1 MAGRR
6 GGSGPTGARRPLKA
20 RLVVAAGVVALVAWV
35 AAIVIAQVGGG
46 PEQPAA
52 APEAPVETREIA
64 RGDTPP
70 CGAGKVCVTAEYDWD
85 IYDGRFLAFHS
96 DNVFSGRVVE
106 RTGTATAWTSIPG
119 DDETPYTRYAVL
131 VEEVAKDSGPAPVVS
146 GERVGVELLGGPGKK
161 TGAEHVAAPISC
173 GQQVVGGQLEV
184 GADYLFSTVHEPDR
198 GGQQITAPPAGHVP
212 LETAQEHD
220 VTVQAYRELI
230 RRQVDPSSPDVR
242 PCPTEEG
249 GPS

>member
-1 MAGRR
+1 MVGRR
-6 GGSGPTGARRPLKA
+6 GGPGPTGARRPLKA
-20 RLVVAAGVVALVAWV
+20 RFVVAAGVVALVAWV
-35 AAIVIAQVGGG
+35 AAIVIAQVGGS
-46 PEQPAA
+46 EQPAA
-52 APEAPVETREIA
+52 APEAPVEAREIA

-85 IYDGRFLAFHS
+85 IHDGRFLAFHS

-131 VEEVAKDSGPAPVVS
+131 VEEVAKDSGPAPVVR
-146 GERVGVELLGGPGKK
+146 GERAEVELLGGPGKK

-173 GQQVVGGQLEV
+173 GQQIVGGQLEV

-212 LETAQEHD
+212 LETAQERD
-220 VTVQAYRELI
+220 ATVQAYRELI

-242 PCPTEEG
+242 PCPNEEG